1 MKVDKVNGLPLGQS
15 VTDSS
20 WPHAHMVGP
29 IEDFTDKQCRMVVSR
44 PKRFF
49 LGQRWLPTWFW
60 ITWICFLIFV
70 TDSTMVNTII
80 WEIMFWNFFGQNTR
94 NCVIFDVQ
102 YDMILF
108 QKEQATFSSAKGS
121 SNLPFA
127 KNTDSKLSTSH
138 LPTTNNTFFGGEM
151 LMLDVPRS

>member
-1 MKVDKVNGLPLGQS
+1 
-15 VTDSS
+15 
-20 WPHAHMVGP
+20 
-29 IEDFTDKQCRMVVSR
+29 MVVSR
-44 PKRFF
+44 PKRVFF
-49 LGQRWLPTWFW
+49 RSEVIANLVLEYLDL
-60 ITWICFLIFV
+60 FLIFV

-80 WEIMFWNFFGQNTR
+80 WENMFWNFFGQNTR

-102 YDMILF
+102 YDMIWF
-108 QKEQATFSSAKGS
+108 QKEQATFCSATGS
-121 SNLPFA
+121 SYLPFA